1 MNRKILTRLLSVLLV
16 VVMTFGLLPVSA
28 SAAWWNRGDT
38 AETQPAE
45 TADRP
50 VVDTQAATDNSNFI
64 RAFHLDC
71 GRRYFSVDNIKTI
84 IDNLKKNNYTHL
96 ELAFGN
102 DALRFLLKDMSLTV
116 NEKMYS
122 SNAVEEAITHGNTAF
137 TQNVGGNLTENALT
151 ESEMNEIISYAKNA
165 DIEII
170 PMFDAPGHLYAVIQA
185 IYELTGTTPTY
196 DTVSK
201 SGSSPNR
208 AIDPTDTTSIAFVQA
223 LIEKY
228 ITYFAEKGSKYFNIA
243 GDECGFSSMDDTTYA
258 SYIALMNTLAAKVES
273 AGMTALMFSDG
284 VYYGNSKTIDTS
296 SGSKNADDLS
306 RDIVLCY
313 WTAGGNKAPATAL
326 VEKDFKILNTNTYW
340 YYVAGR
346 DTGGENGG
354 WSNAYSLP
362 WVKYYVNNKDNGNN
376 NSCLKVDGAALGAIS
391 PIGCMIAM
399 WCDDPYNTLDW
410 NNIAEYISL
419 VPSKNPTYFV
429 AAPEFAI
436 TGATN
441 LPVDATAVLTAN
453 KDVLSWT
460 VDKYDVV
467 SISRTSTTTATATA
481 RAVGD
486 ATITAISTS
495 GKTAT
500 HTITVTDGSEP
511 GVEKTVTISLTVGD
525 AAHTETQNGVN
536 NKGKENKSNL
546 DEDIATVTVDG
557 NDKIDD
563 FKLATS
569 ITSGNQYYISDG
581 NGNFL
586 KLNGSSLTNTKD
598 QADATLWTISGD
610 SSNGY
615 TISSSGNYLR
625 YNNGLT
631 TTTNDWYAT
640 EWSYSSTNGF
650 SYSSWSFS
658 GTRTYYLK
666 FNSNSWTA
674 TTGANNQGYPYT
686 GETKP
691 ASTSITFTPV
701 AEGTTEITVGS
712 IKYMIN
718 VKAKTATVDIQMSP
732 NETLD
737 LKAQIKESGSVTYE
751 TVSANN
757 VTVNGGVLS
766 NGKEDGSAE
775 VKATVKNAAGYTV
788 AVYTFKITVATED
801 LTGATKLPIQLWITS
816 QTIQLTQA
824 KDGYATDGTSGNF
837 GGGKAQYLSLD
848 PKTVNNSQG
857 KALSECL
864 PLYVEQ
870 HYEYGG
876 TWYADEQTGKQ
887 PFDFMLWKGTVHNS
901 GFQQIWGSS
910 LIYSGTDFQYVRYY
924 KGEWAVSADRVNWM
938 KVTGEGSTTSASG
951 CTQQIVAYY
960 YMRTKLT
967 DEVTTNIVDWGN
979 PYENYSSTAYV
990 LLDFAVM
997 LESGTRVPSLSEF
1010 PIKERTLAYHCNGDS
1025 DTCGTANDTAY
1036 RRIDQIEATKAD
1048 DYEIYMITL
1057 TPSSDTRT
1065 TQLASNCKNNTAGSG
1080 IYKGT
1085 EKVIWVS
1092 SVEDLNKT
1100 DFADSSL
1107 WYSSPSGAN
1116 AFDPT
1121 DTTGKYVGGAAELS
1135 SVEIYKNQ
1143 GLLVTYY
1150 VRAKTENK
1158 ITVHYIDKVNNKE
1171 FHTIELSVNKDTYF
1185 NSGFGMGTAL
1195 NTLVNNTVKTVN
1207 GATETVQADLKHLPT
1222 VPAEYRRVTYK
1233 LVETALQPGKDAAT
1247 DAYLYYEFDNNA
1259 VFVADFGLPLT
1270 ITPVEVNSLLEGTTI
1285 TNAKAT
1291 VSSGVPLTVNTND
1304 NNNIVVTPMAGF
1316 AAGKSGVTFTLEYT
1330 GRRSG
1335 STTEATVAYRIT
1347 IIPASNVLYE
1357 ENFLTTTDTA
1367 NWTMTP
1373 AGITSAQ
1380 QLQKANDGKTYNV
1393 FGYDG
1398 AYAGSDNEN
1407 GVWKATGLTTT
1418 AATGELTAD
1427 FYGNAFDLIG
1437 NCGPTT
1443 GRVMLI
1449 IAKQSTRQGLKA
1461 AIVDTRYTSDI
1472 YQVPLAH
1479 LEMDTE
1485 GAYTAYVYAAGLK
1498 ATGAKQAAAYSAPA
1512 LMSVNAAND
1521 PAADILAEYGL
1532 SVADAEYIGG
1542 DQIAASPIAV
1552 RRAPAVATYASI
1564 EHGAGDHVEI
1574 AGFRVYRDTT
1584 GTVAKNYPT
1593 AEQNLT
1599 YTNIIDLLGSKIIT
1613 ATVEGGNVVSCTP
1626 TEYEK
1631 NGGPQN
1637 EVYLA
1642 QNQAIS
1648 FGVSTGDPIQVSL
1661 RAVSGTSDYNGTEI
1675 SSITEMY
1682 YEVEPKLVDGQ
1693 YTVTIMNKQSD
1704 GLLAIGNVKVPNS
1717 VTVQTTSELSDNVIL
1732 ASVRAVYAA
1741 APEPVEPELFTPDT
1755 FKVHVTS
1762 LPMFRSKIVTL
1773 GITVS
1778 KDVAYVTVNGR
1789 TYTPAQFFSRW
1800 LKTVT
1805 IPVTETIS
1813 RSETRTYTIIAYNSD
1828 GTASEPIVVKG

>member
-28 SAAWWNRGDT
+28 SAAWWNRGNT
-38 AETQPAE
+38 EPQ
-45 TADRP
+45 P

-71 GRRYFSVDNIKTI
+71 GRKYFTVAEVEKI
-84 IDNLKKNNYTHL
+84 IDQLAKNYYTHL

-102 DALRFLLKDMSLTV
+102 EGLRFIPDADKMAVGSYTGEQVVAALNAGNKAYDQSQSLNYTTDAW
-116 NEKMYS
+116 S
-122 SNAVEEAITHGNTAF
+122 EAEM
-137 TQNVGGNLTENALT
+137 TQ
-151 ESEMNEIISYAKNA
+151 IISYASTKG
-165 DIEII
+165 IEII
-170 PMFDAPGHLYAVIQA
+170 PMFDIPGHMNAVIA
-185 IYELTGTTPTY
+185 AMKELGIS
-196 DTVSK
+196 VSVF
-201 SGSSPNR
+201 SQVGYNYPGNIGQSF
-208 AIDPTDTTSIAFVQA
+208 DPTNAAAAAFAKGLVENY
-223 LIEKY
+223 IE
-228 ITYFAEKGSKYFNIA
+228 YFKGKCKYFNIA
-243 GDECGFSSMDDTTYA
+243 GDECGFAKMSDAQYTAYVD
-258 SYIALMNTLAAKVES
+258 LMNDLNTTVKAN
-273 AGMTALMFSDG
+273 GMTTMMFNDG
-284 VYYGNSKTIDTS
+284 VYYKDKTAT
-296 SGSKNADDLS
+296 NPLS
-306 RDIVLCY
+306 TEIVICY
-313 WTAGGNKAPATAL
+313 WTGGDNYKTSPQLAAMG
-326 VEKDFKILNTNTYW
+326 FKLLNTNVHW
-340 YYVAGR
+340 YYVAGNEQGNALFYYDYAKNQMSTR
-346 DTGGENGG
+346 KCNVCDGGNQTT
-354 WSNAYSLP
+354 
-362 WVKYYVNNKDNGNN
+362 DF
-376 NSCLKVDGAALGAIS
+376 
-391 PIGCMIAM
+391 GCMLAF
-399 WCDDPYNTLDW
+399 WCD
-410 NNIAEYISL
+410 
-419 VPSKNPTYFV
+419 NPTRNVNTSNLNTYIATLAAQNPDYFK
-429 AAPEFAI
+429 ATETPDTTELKI
-436 TGATN
+436 TSSSTTGELKTGET
-441 LPVDATAVLTAN
+441 LTLTAN
-453 KDVLSWT
+453 MAANWSTKDAEVVDLTSDANGLST
-460 VDKYDVV
+460 VVTAR
-467 SISRTSTTTATATA
+467 SAGTATIKAA
-481 RAVGD
+481 AQND
-486 ATITAISTS
+486 TS
-495 GKTAT
+495 KTASY
-500 HTITVTDGSEP
+500 TVTVTANDEP

-525 AAHTETQNGVN
+525 AAHTETQDGVN

-557 NDKIDD
+557 NDKIDN

-640 EWSYSSTNGF
+640 EWSYRSTNGF

-701 AEGTTEITVGS
+701 AEGTTEIIVGS
-712 IKYMIN
+712 IKYVIK

-775 VKATVKNAAGYTV
+775 VKATVKNAAGHTV

-938 KVTGEGSTTSASG
+938 TVTGEGSTTSASG

-967 DEVTTNIVDWGN
+967 DEVTTNIVDWGD
-979 PYENYSSTAYV
+979 PYENYDSNAYV

-1010 PIKERTLAYHCNGDS
+1010 PIEKRTLAYHCNGNS
-1025 DTCGTANDTAY
+1025 DTCGTANGTAY

-1048 DYEIYMITL
+1048 NYEIYMITL

-1347 IIPASNVLYE
+1347 IIPASNVFYE
-1357 ENFLTTTDTA
+1357 ENFLTTTDTT

-1449 IAKQSTRQGLKA
+1449 IAKQGTHQGLKA
-1461 AIVDTRYTSDI
+1461 AIIDTRYTSNI

-1479 LEMDTE
+1479 LEMGAE

-1498 ATGAKQAAAYSAPA
+1498 ATGSKQAAAYSAPA

-1532 SVADAEYIGG
+1532 SVADAEYIGS

-1564 EHGAGDHVEI
+1564 EHGTGDHVEI

-1584 GTVAKNYPT
+1584 GTVAQNYPT

-1599 YTNIIDLLGSKIIT
+1599 YTNIIKLMGNKLIT
-1613 ATVEGGNVVSCTP
+1613 ATVENGVVENVTASD
-1626 TEYEK
+1626 YQ
-1631 NGGPQN
+1631 NQGGPQN

-1642 QNQAIS
+1642 KEQAIS

-1682 YEVEPKLVDGQ
+1682 YEVKPKLVDGQ

-1778 KDVAYVTVNGR
+1778 KDIAYVTVNGR
-1789 TYTPAQFFSRW
+1789 TYTPSRFFSRW

>member
-28 SAAWWNRGDT
+28 SAAWWWPWSND
-38 AETQPAE
+38 ETQDQPTVAE
-45 TADRP
+45 
-50 VVDTQAATDNSNFI
+50 QAATDNSDFI
-64 RAFHLDC
+64 RVFHLDC
-71 GRRYFSVDNIKTI
+71 GRRYFSVGNIKTI

-122 SNAVEEAITHGNTAF
+122 SNAVEDAITHGNTAF

-151 ESEMNEIISYAKNA
+151 ESEMDEIISYAKKA
-165 DIEII
+165 GIEII
-170 PMFDAPGHLYAVIQA
+170 PMFDAPGHLYALVQA
-185 IYELTGTTPTY
+185 IYELTGSMPDY
-196 DTVSK
+196 EDVSK
-201 SGSSPNR
+201 SGSSTNR

-313 WTAGGNKAPATAL
+313 WTAGGSYAPATGL

-399 WCDDPYNTLDW
+399 WCDDPYNTLNW
-410 NNIAEYISL
+410 NNIAEYIGL
-419 VPSKNPTYFV
+419 VPSKNPDYFV

-436 TGATN
+436 TGAASLT
-441 LPVDATAVLTAN
+441 VGATAEMTAN
-453 KDVLSWT
+453 ETVQSWKADGAAVEIT
-460 VDKYDVV
+460 A
-467 SISRTSTTTATATA
+467 TTGTTATVKAL
-481 RAVGD
+481 AVGT
-486 ATITAISTS
+486 ATITATTAEN
-495 GKTAT
+495 KTAT

-511 GVEKTVTISLTVGD
+511 EVTDTVTINMTVGD
-525 AAHTETQNGVN
+525 TPVTKTQDGVN

-546 DEDIATVTVDG
+546 DEDIATVDVDG
-557 NDKIDD
+557 TDGETILK
-563 FKLATS
+563 KASS
-569 ITSGNQYYISDG
+569 ITSGDSYYITDG

-586 KLNGSSLTNTKD
+586 SLVHGELANVTD
-598 QADATLWTISGD
+598 QANATKWSF
-610 SSNGY
+610 NR
-615 TISSSGNYLR
+615 ISSGSYRCRISTSDNYYLNYSR
-625 YNNGLT
+625 TSGLT
-631 TTTNDWYAT
+631 VGNSQYSAT
-640 EWSYSSTNGF
+640 GWSYSSNTGIYCYDS
-650 SYSSWSFS
+650 SYY
-658 GTRTYYLK
+658 TYYLSYNNGWTVNG
-666 FNSNSWTA
+666 NS
-674 TTGANNQGYPYT
+674 GYGYAYT

-701 AEGTTEITVGS
+701 AAGETEIIVGS
-712 IKYMIN
+712 IKYVIK

-732 NETLD
+732 DETLD

-938 KVTGEGSTTSASG
+938 TVTGEGSTTSASG

-967 DEVTTNIVDWGN
+967 DEVTTNIVDWGD
-979 PYENYSSTAYV
+979 PYENYDSNAYV

-1010 PIKERTLAYHCNGDS
+1010 PIEKRTLAYHCNGNS
-1025 DTCGTANDTAY
+1025 DTCGTANGTAY

-1048 DYEIYMITL
+1048 NYEIYMITL

-1357 ENFLTTTDTA
+1357 ENFLTTTDTT

-1407 GVWKATGLTTT
+1407 GVWKATGLSTT

-1449 IAKQSTRQGLKA
+1449 IAKQGTHQGLKA

-1498 ATGAKQAAAYSAPA
+1498 ATGSKQAAAYSAPA

-1532 SVADAEYIGG
+1532 SVADAEYIGS

-1584 GTVAKNYPT
+1584 GTVAQNYPT

-1599 YTNIIDLLGSKIIT
+1599 YTNIIDFMAGQLVT
-1613 ATVEGGNVVSCTP
+1613 ANVEDGTVTDCAIED
-1626 TEYEK
+1626 YEDK
-1631 NGGPQN
+1631 GGPQN
-1637 EVYLA
+1637 EVYLSGGQFVIFA
-1642 QNQAIS
+1642 TEAKA
-1648 FGVSTGDPIQVSL
+1648 GDKLQVSL
-1661 RAVSGTSDYNGTEI
+1661 RAVNGPTAYNQNTI
-1675 SSITEMY
+1675 SSVTEMY
-1682 YEVEPKLVDGQ
+1682 YEIDAMQTQDGS
-1693 YTVTIMNKQSD
+1693 YVFAIANTGDN
-1704 GLLAIGNVKVPNS
+1704 LLGIGNVKLPTAAGEIT
-1717 VTVQTTSELSDNVIL
+1717 TVDALSDETIL
-1732 ASVRAVYAA
+1732 SCARAVFTA

-1789 TYTPAQFFSRW
+1789 TYTPSQFFCRW

-1828 GTASEPIVVKG
+1828 GVASEPIVVKG

>member
-28 SAAWWNRGDT
+28 SAAWWNRGNT
-38 AETQPAE
+38 EPQ
-45 TADRP
+45 P

-71 GRRYFSVDNIKTI
+71 GRKYFTVAEVEKI
-84 IDNLKKNNYTHL
+84 IDQLAENYYTHL

-102 DALRFLLKDMSLTV
+102 EGLRFIPDADKMAVGSYTGEQVVAALNAGNKAYDQSQSLNYTTDAW
-116 NEKMYS
+116 S
-122 SNAVEEAITHGNTAF
+122 EAEM
-137 TQNVGGNLTENALT
+137 TQ
-151 ESEMNEIISYAKNA
+151 IISYASTKG
-165 DIEII
+165 IEII
-170 PMFDAPGHLYAVIQA
+170 PMFDIPGHMNAVIAAMQ
-185 IYELTGTTPTY
+185 ELGIS
-196 DTVSK
+196 VSVF
-201 SGSSPNR
+201 SQVGYNYPGNIGQSF
-208 AIDPTDTTSIAFVQA
+208 DPTNAAAAAFAKGLVENY
-223 LIEKY
+223 IE
-228 ITYFAEKGSKYFNIA
+228 YFKGKCKYFNIA
-243 GDECGFSSMDDTTYA
+243 GDECGFAKMSDAQYTAYVD
-258 SYIALMNTLAAKVES
+258 LMNDLNTTVKAN
-273 AGMTALMFSDG
+273 GMTTMMFNDG
-284 VYYGNSKTIDTS
+284 VYYKDKTAT
-296 SGSKNADDLS
+296 NPLS
-306 RDIVLCY
+306 TDIVICY
-313 WTAGGNKAPATAL
+313 WTGGDNYKTSPQLAAMG
-326 VEKDFKILNTNTYW
+326 FKLLNTNVHW
-340 YYVAGR
+340 YYVAGNDSTWSTDIFSYKYAINSLKNKKCTECDGGGQITDFGCMLAFWCDNPTKDVNTSNLNTYIATLAAQNPDYFKATETP
-346 DTGGENGG
+346 DTTQLTITS
-354 WSNAYSLP
+354 SNA
-362 WVKYYVNNKDNGNN
+362 
-376 NSCLKVDGAALGAIS
+376 
-391 PIGCMIAM
+391 
-399 WCDDPYNTLDW
+399 
-410 NNIAEYISL
+410 
-419 VPSKNPTYFV
+419 
-429 AAPEFAI
+429 
-436 TGATN
+436 TGALKTGET
-441 LPVDATAVLTAN
+441 LTLTAN
-453 KDVLSWT
+453 MAANWSTKDAEVVDLTSDANGLST
-460 VDKYDVV
+460 VVTAR
-467 SISRTSTTTATATA
+467 SAGTATIKAA
-481 RAVGD
+481 AQND
-486 ATITAISTS
+486 TS
-495 GKTAT
+495 KTASYT
-500 HTITVTDGSEP
+500 VTVTDNDEP

-525 AAHTETQNGVN
+525 APHTETQDGVN
-536 NKGKENKSNL
+536 NENNVTRTNL
-546 DEDIATVTVDG
+546 DEDIATVTVTGTDAK
-557 NDKIDD
+557 NDFQK
-563 FKLATS
+563 ATS
-569 ITSGNQYYISDG
+569 ITAGKSYYISDG

-586 KLNGSSLTNTKD
+586 SLENGKLTNVTD
-598 QADATLWTISGD
+598 QAKASLWTVSRSGYSAYNIKSD
-610 SSNGY
+610 GY
-615 TISSSGNYLR
+615 YLVWSRNNDNHLDVSQYSMAWRYSASGGFTYLLNDYNTYYLR
-625 YNNGLT
+625 YNNGWET
-631 TTTNDWYAT
+631 VIRNW
-640 EWSYSSTNGF
+640 NG
-650 SYSSWSFS
+650 
-658 GTRTYYLK
+658 GE
-666 FNSNSWTA
+666 
-674 TTGANNQGYPYT
+674 GAAYT

-691 ASTSITFTPV
+691 ARTTITFKPV

-712 IKYMIN
+712 IKYVIK

-732 NETLD
+732 DETLD
-737 LKAQIKESGSVTYE
+737 LKVQIKESGSVTYE

-979 PYENYSSTAYV
+979 PYENYNENAYV

-1010 PIKERTLAYHCNGDS
+1010 PIEKRTLAYHCNGNS
-1025 DTCGTANDTAY
+1025 DTCGTANGTAY

-1065 TQLASNCKNNTAGSG
+1065 TQLASNCQSNRAGSG

-1158 ITVHYIDKVNNKE
+1158 ITVHYIDKVNNNE
-1171 FHTIELSVNKDTYF
+1171 FHKIELSVNKDTYF

-1207 GATETVQADLKHLPT
+1207 GATETVQADLKQLPT

-1233 LVETALQPGKDAAT
+1233 LVETALQPGNDAAT

-1270 ITPVEVNSLLEGTTI
+1270 VTPVEVNSMLEGATI

-1357 ENFLTTTDTA
+1357 ENFLTTTDTT

-1393 FGYDG
+1393 FGYDN
-1398 AYAGSDNEN
+1398 AYAASATEN

-1443 GRVMLI
+1443 GRVVLI

-1479 LEMDTE
+1479 LEMGAE

-1498 ATGAKQAAAYSAPA
+1498 ATGSKQAAAYSAPA

-1532 SVADAEYIGG
+1532 SVADAEYIGS

-1552 RRAPAVATYASI
+1552 RRAPAIAAYAATI
-1564 EHGAGDHVEI
+1564 ERDAGDHVEI

-1584 GTVAKNYPT
+1584 GTVAQNYPT

-1789 TYTPAQFFSRW
+1789 TYTPSQFFSRW

>member
-28 SAAWWNRGDT
+28 SAAWWNRGNT
-38 AETQPAE
+38 EPQ
-45 TADRP
+45 P

-71 GRRYFSVDNIKTI
+71 GRKYFTVAEVEKI
-84 IDNLKKNNYTHL
+84 IDQLAKNYYTHL

-102 DALRFLLKDMSLTV
+102 EGLRFIPDADKMAVGSYTGEQVVAALNAGNKAYDQSQSLNYTTDAW
-116 NEKMYS
+116 S
-122 SNAVEEAITHGNTAF
+122 EAEM
-137 TQNVGGNLTENALT
+137 TQ
-151 ESEMNEIISYAKNA
+151 IISYASTKG
-165 DIEII
+165 IEII
-170 PMFDAPGHLYAVIQA
+170 PMFDIPGHMNAVIA
-185 IYELTGTTPTY
+185 AMKELGIS
-196 DTVSK
+196 VSVF
-201 SGSSPNR
+201 SQVGYNYPGNIGQSF
-208 AIDPTDTTSIAFVQA
+208 DPTNAAAAAFAKGLVENY
-223 LIEKY
+223 IE
-228 ITYFAEKGSKYFNIA
+228 YFKGKCKYFNIA
-243 GDECGFSSMDDTTYA
+243 GDECGFAKMSDAQYTAYVD
-258 SYIALMNTLAAKVES
+258 LMNDLNTTVKAN
-273 AGMTALMFSDG
+273 GMTTMMFNDG
-284 VYYGNSKTIDTS
+284 VYYKDKTAT
-296 SGSKNADDLS
+296 NPLS
-306 RDIVLCY
+306 TEIVICY
-313 WTAGGNKAPATAL
+313 WTGGDNYKTSPQLAAMG
-326 VEKDFKILNTNTYW
+326 FKLLNTNVHW
-340 YYVAGR
+340 YYVAGNEQGNALFYYDYAKNQMSTR
-346 DTGGENGG
+346 KCNVCDGGNQTT
-354 WSNAYSLP
+354 
-362 WVKYYVNNKDNGNN
+362 DF
-376 NSCLKVDGAALGAIS
+376 
-391 PIGCMIAM
+391 GCMLAF
-399 WCDDPYNTLDW
+399 WCD
-410 NNIAEYISL
+410 
-419 VPSKNPTYFV
+419 NPTRNVNTSNLNTYIATLAAQNPDYFK
-429 AAPEFAI
+429 ATETPDTTELKI
-436 TGATN
+436 TSSSTTGELKTGET
-441 LPVDATAVLTAN
+441 LTLTAN
-453 KDVLSWT
+453 MAANWSTKDAEVVDLTSDANGLST
-460 VDKYDVV
+460 VVTAR
-467 SISRTSTTTATATA
+467 SAGTATIKAA
-481 RAVGD
+481 AQND
-486 ATITAISTS
+486 TS
-495 GKTAT
+495 KTASY
-500 HTITVTDGSEP
+500 TVTVTANDEP

-631 TTTNDWYAT
+631 TTTNDRYAT
-640 EWSYSSTNGF
+640 EWSYRSTNGF

-701 AEGTTEITVGS
+701 AEGTTEIIVGS
-712 IKYMIN
+712 IKYVIK

-775 VKATVKNAAGYTV
+775 VKATVKNAAGHTV

-938 KVTGEGSTTSASG
+938 TVTGEGSTTSASG

-967 DEVTTNIVDWGN
+967 DEVTTNIVDWGD
-979 PYENYSSTAYV
+979 PYENYDSNAYV

-1010 PIKERTLAYHCNGDS
+1010 PIEKRTLAYHCNGNS
-1025 DTCGTANDTAY
+1025 DTCGTANGTAY

-1048 DYEIYMITL
+1048 NYEIYMITL

-1207 GATETVQADLKHLPT
+1207 GATETVQADLKQLPT

-1233 LVETALQPGKDAAT
+1233 LVETALQPDNDAAT

-1270 ITPVEVNSLLEGTTI
+1270 ITPVEVNSMLEGATI

-1380 QLQKANDGKTYNV
+1380 QLQKANDSKTYNV
-1393 FGYDG
+1393 FGYDN
-1398 AYAGSDNEN
+1398 AYAASATEN

-1449 IAKQSTRQGLKA
+1449 IAKQGTHQGLKA
-1461 AIVDTRYTSDI
+1461 AIIDTRYTSDI

-1479 LEMDTE
+1479 LEMGAE

-1498 ATGAKQAAAYSAPA
+1498 ATGSTRAAAYSAPA

-1532 SVADAEYIGG
+1532 SVADAEYVGS

-1574 AGFRVYRDTT
+1574 AGFRVYRGTT
-1584 GTVAKNYPT
+1584 GAVAQNYPT

-1599 YTNIIDLLGSKIIT
+1599 YTNIIDFMAGQLVT
-1613 ATVEGGNVVSCTP
+1613 ANVEDGTVTDCAIED
-1626 TEYEK
+1626 YEDK
-1631 NGGPQN
+1631 GGPQN
-1637 EVYLA
+1637 EVYLSSGQFVIFA
-1642 QNQAIS
+1642 TEAKA
-1648 FGVSTGDPIQVSL
+1648 GDKLQVSL
-1661 RAVSGTSDYNGTEI
+1661 RAVNGPTAYNQKTI
-1675 SSITEMY
+1675 SSATEMY
-1682 YEVEPKLVDGQ
+1682 YEIDAMQTQDGS
-1693 YTVTIMNKQSD
+1693 YVFAIANTGDN
-1704 GLLAIGNVKVPNS
+1704 LLGIGNVKLPTAAGEIT
-1717 VTVQTTSELSDNVIL
+1717 TVDALSDETIL
-1732 ASVRAVYAA
+1732 SCARAVFTA
-1741 APEPVEPELFTPDT
+1741 APEPIEPEIFTPDT

-1789 TYTPAQFFSRW
+1789 TYTPSQFFSRW

>member
-28 SAAWWNRGDT
+28 SAAWWNRGNT
-38 AETQPAE
+38 EPQ
-45 TADRP
+45 P

-71 GRRYFSVDNIKTI
+71 GRKYFTVAEVEKI
-84 IDNLKKNNYTHL
+84 IDQLAKNYYTHL

-102 DALRFLLKDMSLTV
+102 EGLRFIPDADKMAVGSYTGEQVVAALNAGNKAYDQSQSLNYTTDAW
-116 NEKMYS
+116 S
-122 SNAVEEAITHGNTAF
+122 EAEM
-137 TQNVGGNLTENALT
+137 TQ
-151 ESEMNEIISYAKNA
+151 IISYASTKG
-165 DIEII
+165 IEII
-170 PMFDAPGHLYAVIQA
+170 PMFDIPGHMNAVIA
-185 IYELTGTTPTY
+185 AMKELGIS
-196 DTVSK
+196 VSVF
-201 SGSSPNR
+201 SQVGYNYPGNIGQSF
-208 AIDPTDTTSIAFVQA
+208 DPTNAAAAAFAKGLVENY
-223 LIEKY
+223 IE
-228 ITYFAEKGSKYFNIA
+228 YFKGKCKYFNIA
-243 GDECGFSSMDDTTYA
+243 GDECGFAKMSDAQYTAYVD
-258 SYIALMNTLAAKVES
+258 LMNDLNTTVKAN
-273 AGMTALMFSDG
+273 GMTTMMFNDG
-284 VYYGNSKTIDTS
+284 VYYKDKTAT
-296 SGSKNADDLS
+296 NPLS
-306 RDIVLCY
+306 TEIVICY
-313 WTAGGNKAPATAL
+313 WTGGDNYKTSPQLAAMG
-326 VEKDFKILNTNTYW
+326 FKLLNTNVHW
-340 YYVAGR
+340 YYVAGNEQGNALFYYDYAKNQMSTR
-346 DTGGENGG
+346 ICNVCDGGNQTT
-354 WSNAYSLP
+354 
-362 WVKYYVNNKDNGNN
+362 DF
-376 NSCLKVDGAALGAIS
+376 
-391 PIGCMIAM
+391 GCMLAF
-399 WCDDPYNTLDW
+399 WCD
-410 NNIAEYISL
+410 
-419 VPSKNPTYFV
+419 NPTRNVNTSNLNTYIATLAAQNPDYFK
-429 AAPEFAI
+429 ATETPDTTELKI
-436 TGATN
+436 TSSSTTGELKTGET
-441 LPVDATAVLTAN
+441 LTLTAN
-453 KDVLSWT
+453 MAANWSTKDAEVVDLTSDANGLST
-460 VDKYDVV
+460 VVTAR
-467 SISRTSTTTATATA
+467 SAGTATIKAA
-481 RAVGD
+481 AQND
-486 ATITAISTS
+486 TS
-495 GKTAT
+495 KTASY
-500 HTITVTDGSEP
+500 TVTVTANDEP

-525 AAHTETQNGVN
+525 AAHTETQDGVN

-557 NDKIDD
+557 NDKIDN

-640 EWSYSSTNGF
+640 EWSYRSTNGF

-701 AEGTTEITVGS
+701 AEGTTEIIVGS
-712 IKYMIN
+712 IKYVIK

-775 VKATVKNAAGYTV
+775 VKATVKNAAGHTV

-938 KVTGEGSTTSASG
+938 TVTGEGSTTSASG

-967 DEVTTNIVDWGN
+967 DEVTTNIVDWGD
-979 PYENYSSTAYV
+979 PYENYDSNAYV

-1010 PIKERTLAYHCNGDS
+1010 PIEKRTLAYHCNGNS
-1025 DTCGTANDTAY
+1025 DTCGTANGTAY

-1048 DYEIYMITL
+1048 NYEIYMITL

-1347 IIPASNVLYE
+1347 IIPASNVFYE
-1357 ENFLTTTDTA
+1357 ENFLTTTDTT

-1449 IAKQSTRQGLKA
+1449 IAKQGTHQGLKA
-1461 AIVDTRYTSDI
+1461 AIIDTRYTSNI

-1479 LEMDTE
+1479 LEMGAE
-1485 GAYTAYVYAAGLK
+1485 GAYTAFVYAAGL
-1498 ATGAKQAAAYSAPA
+1498 
-1512 LMSVNAAND
+1512 
-1521 PAADILAEYGL
+1521 
-1532 SVADAEYIGG
+1532 
-1542 DQIAASPIAV
+1542 
-1552 RRAPAVATYASI
+1552 
-1564 EHGAGDHVEI
+1564 
-1574 AGFRVYRDTT
+1574 
-1584 GTVAKNYPT
+1584 
-1593 AEQNLT
+1593 
-1599 YTNIIDLLGSKIIT
+1599 
-1613 ATVEGGNVVSCTP
+1613 
-1626 TEYEK
+1626 
-1631 NGGPQN
+1631 
-1637 EVYLA
+1637 
-1642 QNQAIS
+1642 
-1648 FGVSTGDPIQVSL
+1648 
-1661 RAVSGTSDYNGTEI
+1661 
-1675 SSITEMY
+1675 
-1682 YEVEPKLVDGQ
+1682 
-1693 YTVTIMNKQSD
+1693 
-1704 GLLAIGNVKVPNS
+1704 
-1717 VTVQTTSELSDNVIL
+1717 
-1732 ASVRAVYAA
+1732 
-1741 APEPVEPELFTPDT
+1741 
-1755 FKVHVTS
+1755 
-1762 LPMFRSKIVTL
+1762 
-1773 GITVS
+1773 
-1778 KDVAYVTVNGR
+1778 
-1789 TYTPAQFFSRW
+1789 
-1800 LKTVT
+1800 
-1805 IPVTETIS
+1805 
-1813 RSETRTYTIIAYNSD
+1813 
-1828 GTASEPIVVKG
+1828 